1 MNTANNNMSQAAAN
15 SSAAQKTKYS
25 ATRQPNSKA
34 SRPAIEEE
42 VESNI
47 LSLRQWVEDES
58 QSMYF
63 MLEQNELTLRKITVA
78 YGIVELLRT
87 AKSSLHHASAKE
99 LQSSCNINNFGV
111 VLAGKFNEEDED
123 ADRIV
128 GVEML
133 SPRSSLQMITPFFT
147 RGEFFGDDS
156 KGRLLHREW
165 WFGLVTFS
173 CYNILNSNRITLLI
187 ILSNSFLVIGEY
199 LEVEITPPSITNT
212 IPHGDDDDDDEMML
226 SHLVGCLLYDLLITG
241 NTKYQSVISGNESG
255 DEPPKKKNKLSSLS
269 DLATNIVNA
278 RSSFFDKYTP
288 LLELGFSSSIH
299 LLIEELING
308 RVSLEVA
315 SKDLHL
321 LVLDPRTFLF
331 ERAISAGEA
340 AEGRPSLKVRT
351 GKLYGRERETT
362 FVTDSFCSVTSTG
375 ESEALLIG

>member
-1 MNTANNNMSQAAAN
+1 MVWAC
-15 SSAAQKTKYS
+15 Y
-25 ATRQPNSKA
+25 
-34 SRPAIEEE
+34 
-42 VESNI
+42 V
-47 LSLRQWVEDES
+47 
-58 QSMYF
+58 Y
-63 MLEQNELTLRKITVA
+63 MLQ
-78 YGIVELLRT
+78 Y
-87 AKSSLHHASAKE
+87 
-99 LQSSCNINNFGV
+99 
-111 VLAGKFNEEDED
+111 
-123 ADRIV
+123 
-128 GVEML
+128 
-133 SPRSSLQMITPFFT
+133 
-147 RGEFFGDDS
+147 
-156 KGRLLHREW
+156 
-165 WFGLVTFS
+165 
-173 CYNILNSNRITLLI
+173 SNRITLLI
-187 ILSNSFLVIGEY
+187 ILPNSFLVIGEY
-199 LEVEITPPSITNT
+199 LEVEITPPSIPNT

-255 DEPPKKKNKLSSLS
+255 DEPPKKKNKPSSLS